1 MTDWSYSNEALDVR
15 NEFLGVKAIIYV
27 EGDDDILFWQEIFSR
42 VTDEEFEIESVGG
55 SNELDEYIEK
65 INSNQLNSIIAARD
79 ADFLSLF
86 QKNNINPK
94 VLHTYGYSIENSLY
108 EQRAITQ
115 LARLWSKSQ
124 KITEAEIKTWL
135 KEFSADIS
143 PLVHLDVA
151 NYLSKKGLETLGDN
165 CSRYT
170 VNNKSEKICKIK
182 VQNAVKKIEPF
193 IPPQY
198 IALAEKEIGNTA
210 TKVITHIR
218 GHFLATAAHRYIVQ
232 KAKSLDKKAAISAES
247 LYAAAISVFT
257 NMLNNLKHPH
267 TNYYISSA
275 TEAWSALQK
284 L

>member
-27 EGDDDILFWQEIFSR
+27 EGDDDILFWQEIFSK

-55 SNELDEYIEK
+55 SNKLDEFIEK
-65 INSNQLNSIIAARD
+65 IKSNQLNSIIAARD

-115 LARLWSKSQ
+115 LTRFWSKSQ
-124 KITEAEIKTWL
+124 KITETEIKNWL
-135 KEFSADIS
+135 KEFSTDIS
-143 PLVHLDVA
+143 PLVHLDLA
-151 NYLSKKGLETLGDN
+151 NFLSKQGLETLGDN

-170 VNNKSEKICKIK
+170 TNNKSEKICKIK
-182 VQNAVKKIEPF
+182 VQNAVNQIEPHL
-193 IPPQY
+193 PPQY
-198 IALAEKEIGNTA
+198 ITLAKKEMGSTTTQIL
-210 TKVITHIR
+210 THIR
-218 GHFLATAAHRYIVQ
+218 GHFLATVAHRYIVQ
-232 KAKSLDKKAAISAES
+232 KAKSLNKKVTISTDS

-257 NMLNNLKHPH
+257 NTLNNIKHPH
-267 TNYYISSA
+267 TGYYLSSA
-275 TEAWSALQK
+275 KEAWNAL
-284 L
+284 